1 MKVCHSTTP
10 QGEKHTDKELARQWN
25 AIDWDNVSSDVNR
38 LQTRIA
44 KATQEGKWNLVK
56 RQLSA
61 DTFLL
66 RETSRGVD
74 RHAE

>member
-25 AIDWDNVSSDVNR
+25 AIDWDNVSSEVNR

-44 KATQEGKWNLVK
+44 KATQEG
-56 RQLSA
+56 
-61 DTFLL
+61 TLL
-66 RETSRGVD
+66 CRRPLAG
-74 RHAE
+74 